1 MLPSAITD
9 PAASVAPKVSAVSV
23 VLSVISLSAQVVIG
37 HSSFLVGQ
45 CKGQGSYGKVFKAMR
60 KDDKASLNE
69 TIAGMDVVLKIQKP
83 AREWEF
89 YACTEL
95 HER

>member
-1 MLPSAITD
+1 M
-9 PAASVAPKVSAVSV
+9 
-23 VLSVISLSAQVVIG
+23 SVISLSAQVVIG